1 MSVCD
6 PILQQ
11 WRYCRT
17 ASADATV
24 LPDGCRDL
32 IIRVTPDGRSSLELC
47 ALDDRTRKVHLTAG
61 ECLIG
66 LRLRPGASVPASVL
80 RQLRMEFATG
90 DDHERMQMRLLDAI
104 HTHVRLN
111 EEPIAAILETTSV
124 RAAARQLGVSPRT
137 LHRYLVSAT
146 GRAPSFWFDL
156 ARARRALAGLATQA
170 DLASIAFL
178 SGYAD
183 QAHMTRSFRHRFG
196 HTPGRFRKNE
206 ALMRLAA
213 HPGLSG

>member
-1 MSVCD
+1 MSACN

-11 WRYCRT
+11 WLYSRR

-32 IIRVTPDGRSSLELC
+32 IVRVTPDGRSSLEHS
-47 ALDDRTRKVHLTAG
+47 ALDDRTRKVHLAAG
-61 ECLIG
+61 ERLIG
-66 LRLRPGASVPASVL
+66 FRLRPGASFPAPVL
-80 RQLRMEFATG
+80 RQLQVEYSVS

-104 HTHVRLN
+104 ATHVELN
-111 EEPIAAILETTSV
+111 EETIAAILETTSV
-124 RAAARQLGVSPRT
+124 KEAARQLGVSSRT
-137 LHRYLVSAT
+137 LHRYLSART

-170 DLASIAFL
+170 DLASIAYL
-178 SGYAD
+178 AGYAD

-196 HTPGRFRKNE
+196 LTPARFRKNE
-206 ALMRLAA
+206 ALMHLAA
-213 HPGLSG
+213 QSGFSG